1 MFWGH
6 LSLRLD
12 GGNGLVFLLGV
23 GDLVVHLSDFRLE
36 HANVILTDE
45 LVPCPVQKFKGCQ
58 SGGADL
64 GHLSKSATK

>member
-12 GGNGLVFLLGV
+12 WGNGLVFLLGV
-23 GDLVVHLSDFRLE
+23 SDLIVHLSDFRLE

-45 LVPCPVQKFKGCQ
+45 LVARPVQKFKGGE
-58 SGGADL
+58 SGGAAL